1 MVRCETPTG
10 EAGTFPFLERL
21 IMLYRD
27 WLDGAMFTSN
37 DTRTTNQLLGN
48 TALRQL
54 LLTSRR
60 ITRRH
65 IKSFQQADLENQKS
79 LLKGPYL
86 WFHFIA
92 NSLSH
97 SVAALIVELIPILKL

>member
-1 MVRCETPTG
+1 
-10 EAGTFPFLERL
+10 
-21 IMLYRD
+21 MLYRD

-54 LLTSRR
+54 LLTRDASPGGTSSRFNKR
-60 ITRRH
+60 ISR
-65 IKSFQQADLENQKS
+65 IVS

-97 SVAALIVELIPILKL
+97 RSPR